1 MRAIIFIVTFTA
13 SALLL
18 SCDDSA
24 DELVIPVL
32 NGAYEGTFT
41 VEYLANGQTFSNP
54 VTVNFSGDSYSST
67 SGADRFPAGGNGT
80 FEMGENSVTFSDEN
94 FWTADFDWNLILSG
108 EYTVTETDTQIILS
122 ATKNDVG
129 IYTYELM
136 K

>member
-24 DELVIPVL
+24 DELVMPVL

-67 SGADRFPAGGNGT
+67 SEADRFPAGGNGT